1 MTNLP
6 SRSADSAPRMIPRT
20 LALLLS
26 RIIKSADERLEKA
39 AGRGMPMNRASSEVH
54 QRAHLQQQMRADSEP
69 RK

>member
-1 MTNLP
+1 
-6 SRSADSAPRMIPRT
+6 MIPRT